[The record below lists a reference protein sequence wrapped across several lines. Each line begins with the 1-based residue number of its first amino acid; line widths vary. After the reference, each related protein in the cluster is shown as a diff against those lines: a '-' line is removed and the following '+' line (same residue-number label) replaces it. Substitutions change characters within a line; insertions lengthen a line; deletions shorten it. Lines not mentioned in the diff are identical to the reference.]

1 MLDKKNS
8 SGQYF
13 RSDQVG
19 IDKLKNE
26 FLKEAREF
34 VYYRKGEWHGGLAS
48 VQHAIAWAQA
58 NPAWVSIGIA
68 MYTPS
73 KDLVILVAKSLGKTV
88 AWATEKVKEYFASLK
103 PRHVTRRVIVSKGI
117 DPEVVEK
124 WEAVCGK
131 GGVVTIPNSQKGPW
145 RYFINEKR
153 YAIFTRVG
161 ENDLRGII
169 GNEPEMIQTL
179 RQMFD
184 TEFIVADIQNK
195 RRQNKRRA

>member
-1 MLDKKNS
+1 MLEKRNA

-13 RSDQVG
+13 RADQIGVNG
-19 IDKLKNE
+19 LKNE

-34 VYYRKGEWHGGLAS
+34 VYYRKGEWRGASAS

-58 NPAWVSIGIA
+58 NPEWVSIAAA

-73 KDLVILVAKSLGKTV
+73 KDLVLLVAKALGKTV
-88 AWATEKVKEYFASLK
+88 TWATKKVKEYFTSPK
-103 PRHVTRRVIVSKGI
+103 PRHVTRKVIVSEGI
-117 DPEVVEK
+117 DLEVVEK

-131 GGVVTIPNSQKGPW
+131 GGVVIIPNSQKGLW
-145 RYFINEKR
+145 RYIVNEKR

-161 ENDLRGII
+161 VNDLRGII

-179 RQMFD
+179 REMFD
-184 TEFIVADIQNK
+184 IEFIVADQRK
-195 RRQNKRRA
+195 KGQA